1 MAVALGLIKK
11 AQIESTTIYV
21 AFVAIY
27 CKAEKK
33 PACIYLNQKTSLCL
47 FLFLLFFYVLLF
59 WGFSFIK
66 QNSSRIHESNMTFV
80 TLPNKTFNVAN

>member
-1 MAVALGLIKK
+1 MLHSLLSTVKQKK
-11 AQIESTTIYV
+11 TCMHLLESENFSMSVPVST
-21 AFVAIY
+21 
-27 CKAEKK
+27 
-33 PACIYLNQKTSLCL
+33 
-47 FLFLLFFYVLLF
+47 FLLLLF